1 MSSYNRRIKK
11 DLNDNHTRRRAGV
24 NTPSNRR
31 NFFFVNLFPIFSC
44 DYSDPSDS
52 RCARS
57 DLPLIAPKNK
67 TE

>member
-31 NFFFVNLFPIFSC
+31 NFFL
-44 DYSDPSDS
+44 
-52 RCARS
+52 
-57 DLPLIAPKNK
+57 LISFRYLVVITATPVIAGAP
-67 TE
+67 EAIYL